1 MSIICY
7 MQMQR
12 NTPQQPS
19 RGVSSTTAAAT
30 ATAAA
35 AAERH
40 GHEALPA
47 PQLAHDARPALGGLG
62 VELHVQRVVEHS
74 PAVHL
79 LTTPHHTPPHTTTH
93 HTTQHTTHAL
103 VMLTLTLAHPLTP
116 TNTH

>member
-1 MSIICY
+1 
-7 MQMQR
+7 MQR

-30 ATAAA
+30 ATATA

-40 GHEALPA
+40 DALPA

-62 VELHVQRVVEHS
+62 VELHVQRVVEHG

-79 LTTPHHTPPHTTTH
+79 LTTHTTP
-93 HTTQHTTHAL
+93 HTTHAL
-103 VMLTLTLAHPLTP
+103 VMLA
-116 TNTH
+116 